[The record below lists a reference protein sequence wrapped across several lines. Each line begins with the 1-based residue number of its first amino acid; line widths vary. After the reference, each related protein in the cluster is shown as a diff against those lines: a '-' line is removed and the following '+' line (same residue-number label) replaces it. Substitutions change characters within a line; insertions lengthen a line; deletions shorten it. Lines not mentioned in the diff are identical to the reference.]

1 MQTDLATMLASPEY
15 AALTDAQRTRCRV
28 ALNCLE
34 SLPAKL
40 SPTAP
45 DGIGSRLSRAIGCSI
60 KTALRLYYAYKNE
73 GRWQVFVDRRTT
85 PAVQLARGGA
95 NCARFRAWVQQ
106 MVEANQRSTQA
117 AITEIHRA
125 FLSGAVSIPGFEG
138 WRGGSIPTG
147 VSETALRGKIKRWCV
162 KNVRQGLKANAQH
175 MLGPLTTRVGLRPGA
190 VYMFDDVWHDNLVQ
204 VGAQSVRVLEF
215 GALDVASAC
224 RVHWGHIPALLRAT
238 DTKVKRDGLTQ
249 AHFVLFLAHLLYH
262 IGYHR
267 DGCTLIMEHGTATLP
282 KGMAEYLQAAV
293 PGLSIR
299 MGGITGTAQR
309 LLGGYTGQVGGNPRG
324 KTHLESSH
332 NGIHNLLA
340 YLPGQVGKN
349 RQSIQEATYGRQ
361 KEQHLLEQWRE
372 QLQERGRADLAA
384 ALCNHFL
391 TYAQFNEILLLAY
404 INWNSR
410 RQHKL
415 EGWSRNT
422 VLEYQTA
429 PNQWQPADTLTITP
443 LMAEMVRAN
452 PALVREVK
460 LSPAEVWERGRS
472 ELVRIPVSVYV
483 DLLRS
488 CKEFGREARV
498 YGGLI
503 KVQSKLVS
511 PEPLV
516 YLASVVTPDGRT
528 LLLGEEERVNILFN
542 PYAPESIMVLDDK
555 GRIIGEAELW
565 KRVPLADA
573 EALHEQI
580 GRAAAVNARRLA
592 AQRAN
597 WQGETDRVAAIR
609 ERNRAL
615 AVEGGLLPA
624 PRQDGLPAPRRAAR
638 RAPAAPAGVD
648 VFTGMGNVPAAPAL
662 PADEVERPTTSTVDF
677 NSFL

>member
-95 NCARFRAWVQQ
+95 NCARFKAWVQK
-106 MVEANQRSTQA
+106 MVECNQLSTAA

-138 WRGGSIPTG
+138 WRGGSIPPG
-147 VSETALRGKIKRWCV
+147 VSETALRGKIKKWCV
-162 KNVRQGLKANAQH
+162 KNVRQGYKSNAKQ
-175 MLGPLTTRVGLRPGA
+175 MLSTLTTREGLKPGQ

-204 VGAQSVRVLEF
+204 VGPQSVRVLEF

-224 RVHWGHIPALLRAT
+224 RVHWGHIPALLRQT
-238 DTKVKRDGLTQ
+238 DEKVKRDGLTQ
-249 AHFVLFLAHLLYH
+249 AHFVLFIAHLLYH

-282 KGMAEYLQAAV
+282 KAAQEMLTACV

-299 MGGITGTAQR
+299 MGGISGTAQR
-309 LLGGYTGQVGGNPRG
+309 LLGGYTGQVGGNPRT
-324 KTHLESSH
+324 KAHLESSH
-332 NGIHNLLA
+332 RGIHALLGW
-340 YLPGQVGKN
+340 LPGQVGKN

-372 QLQERGRADLAA
+372 QLTERGREDLAQ
-384 ALCNHFL
+384 ALVNQFL
-391 TYAQFNEILLLAY
+391 TYNQFNELLLIAY
-404 INWNSR
+404 RNWNSR
-410 RQHKL
+410 RNHQL

-452 PALVREVK
+452 PCLMREVK
-460 LSPAEVWERGRS
+460 LSPQEVWERGQR
-472 ELVRIPVSVYV
+472 ELVRIPQPVYV

-488 CKEFGREARV
+488 CKDLARPV
-498 YGGLI
+498 RVDGGAI
-503 KVQSKLVS
+503 RIQDKR
-511 PEPLV
+511 
-516 YLASVVTPDGRT
+516 LAPQPMIFLAEIVTPEGTRRILEDGSKWT
-528 LLLGEEERVNILFN
+528 ALLN
-542 PYAPESIMVLDDK
+542 PYAEEGVMLMDDK
-555 GRIIGEAELW
+555 GRVIGEAPLYT
-565 KRVPLADA
+565 RVSLADE

-580 GRAAAVNARRLA
+580 GRVASVNARRLTL
-592 AQRAN
+592 QRAN
-597 WQGETDRVAAIR
+597 WQGETDRVAGIR

-615 AVEGGLLPA
+615 AAEGGLLEH
-624 PRQDGLPAPRRAAR
+624 RQRTLPAPRRAAVPR
-638 RAPAAPAGVD
+638 GERLDAFAGL
-648 VFTGMGNVPAAPAL
+648 GQLSQPAL
-662 PADEVERPTTSTVDF
+662 PADDTERPAAPVIDF
-677 NSFL
+677 SDLL